1 MNTARE
7 IPTASAP
14 SPEADAATTQLAV
27 SYQRLTVGSRSFRL
41 ASYFLPADVRDDAA
55 RVYSF
60 CRLVDD
66 IADDSPSPELARDGL
81 ALVQNGLRQSSPTD
95 PIVGAYAEVARR
107 CAIDHRIPEELIT
120 GVLSDQY
127 PVRVQSDADL
137 LLYAYRVASTV
148 GLMMCGVLGVR
159 DPRALS
165 HAVDLGMAMQ
175 ITNICRDVL
184 EDGRLGRCYLPAN
197 RLTNAGT
204 STDAILDGDAP
215 VPAVSATVAALL
227 TLADRYYASAEQG
240 MRFIPWRARAAIVV
254 AARVYRAIGV
264 KLRRNGANPM
274 NGRTV
279 LSGVHRVAVAAVAML
294 RFFRPSIQGWT
305 TYRGH
310 DADLHRQLPAAL
322 PGIHRP
328 ATSTTADP

>member
-1 MNTARE
+1 MNSGR
-7 IPTASAP
+7 IPP
-14 SPEADAATTQLAV
+14 MPFEPLPEGPDEQTQLAV

-41 ASYFLPADVRDDAA
+41 ASYFLPPAVRDDAA
-55 RVYSF
+55 RLYSF

-66 IADDSPSPELARDGL
+66 IADDSPSPEEARDGL
-81 ALVQNGLRQSSPTD
+81 ALLEQDLHRARPFD
-95 PIVGAYAEVARR
+95 PIVAAYQEVARR
-107 CAIDHRIPEELIT
+107 CGIDHRVSEELIT

-127 PVRVQSDADL
+127 PVRVPSDAEL

-159 DPRALS
+159 DPRALR
-165 HAVDLGMAMQ
+165 HAIDLGMAMQ

-184 EDGRLGRCYLPAN
+184 EDARMGRCYLPAD
-197 RLTNAGT
+197 RLQSAGT
-204 STDAILDGDAP
+204 STDAVLKVNAP
-215 VPAVSATVAALL
+215 VPAVSNTVAALL
-227 TLADRYYASAEQG
+227 DLADRYYASAEQG

-279 LSGVHRVAVAAVAML
+279 LSGLHRAAVAAQAVL
-294 RFFRPSIQGWT
+294 RFFLPSIQGWS

-310 DADLHRQLPAAL
+310 DADLHRLLPAAL
-322 PGIHRP
+322 PGVHRQ
-328 ATSTTADP
+328 ATSITADA